1 MFTLKVPVLHDT
13 KVEEAI
19 LPLHNNEQLIIE
31 FEEVEEDYEWD
42 ERIIK
47 LQDICEISL
56 TKNIK
61 RCRHDHVYPH
71 LRCIGDK
78 SKKIELS
85 T

>member
-1 MFTLKVPVLHDT
+1 MLHDT

-71 LRCIGDK
+71 LRSVWNE